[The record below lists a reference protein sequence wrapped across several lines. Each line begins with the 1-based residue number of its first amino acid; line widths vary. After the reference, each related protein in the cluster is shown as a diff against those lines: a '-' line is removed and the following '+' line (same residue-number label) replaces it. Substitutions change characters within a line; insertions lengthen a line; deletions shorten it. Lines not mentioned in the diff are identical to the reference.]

1 MKWKILP
8 LISLIFLSFIVFV
21 KANDY
26 YICEPP
32 SCFEQVTL
40 YAVSGLCDWRVTVYT
55 NSYNP
60 SSECDSWKYKAGSP
74 PSGYRVVCDW
84 SKGTYSVSGR
94 QYNTKLSYYFCPS
107 DKSCCYYICQD
118 SSCKCYSP
126 PSKTDCSLSS
136 CPSAYIKR
144 VFVGCENKQK
154 IYDVYNI
161 KYELTKGTDGPYCK
175 KVKVYLGK
183 DYQDVECCVDEDCGY
198 GYVCSNYKCVQV
210 EVPTPPTPP
219 EKTCEDYGYI
229 SYPPICPP
237 YSRAETITVDGLTC
251 YTGRCIPEEAPPEEN
266 VTMPPEEN
274 ITKPTPP
281 EEKPTE
287 ILSIIIWIIIF
298 GAVGYFLYKRFKK

>member
-1 MKWKILP
+1 MRWKILP

-210 EVPTPPTPP
+210 EVPTPP
-219 EKTCEDYGYI
+219 
-229 SYPPICPP
+229 
-237 YSRAETITVDGLTC
+237 
-251 YTGRCIPEEAPPEEN
+251 PEENVTVPPEN

-287 ILSIIIWIIIF
+287 ALSIIIWIIIF
-298 GAVGYFLYKRFKK
+298 GVVGYFAYRRLKR